1 MGAEE
6 ETKVVYGELPVKV
19 GALKETMEN
28 LPEFQN
34 ISYKHSFE
42 GYMKRIQQIDG
53 FNRVDRYRIV
63 FIGEPGK
70 GKTTAIC
77 NWLDLLKK
85 NKENEKRIE
94 AISLLAT
101 ASGRT
106 TVAEVHI
113 KQVADASRIRVEYMS
128 IDQQKEYIKEYCNY
142 YYSRCLDVTDDNTDD
157 MTEHNAENVHLEIDR
172 VIRNMASIEDIPSGV
187 REHSIEKRNKI
198 LSFIKTFENEVSFYE
213 YILEK
218 IDLDHRQC
226 SIIPYQGEMDFE
238 QWLSRTFKEI
248 NDGKRS
254 DCSIA
259 SKIYV
264 DIYSEDLFL
273 ALPDYIEE
281 IIDTIGLDSSV
292 RTDLQDLMLA
302 EDTICFLM
310 DDLKN
315 VPSSNIRNLL
325 KETFLNDW
333 DQYCTWKTSIF
344 VKSPIK
350 ELEAVNEAEGDSDVG
365 IEIKANELKRRVG
378 ADKIPYKMDNTLFL
392 DSCAAY
398 IFKSERI
405 YELDENGKPVISEYT
420 KKPKFKNNQ
429 VIEKYDDDIAF
440 EYRQEVTNKIRSII
454 EQLKERLQKDA
465 DKIRAEVENLL
476 ELERNFVNTEVDNE
490 LFEIRKKVAERK
502 MKISRVRGMDIVED
516 ILKKTIDNIHWRTIK
531 KMNSLYGGYQM
542 WHTDIY
548 TQIMQVGKESFL
560 KAIEPVSSEINQLLI
575 DVRNKEARS
584 ITGGYLNQYKLM
596 VKEGTEKMGQR
607 FFQWAWNEGFAPQ
620 SDANSFWYK
629 VNRICGS
636 GYKRRVRDQYEEV
649 VYDDGGMMARMI
661 TAEVEK
667 TVDKLLCL
675 FPDN

>member
-1 MGAEE
+1 MQ
-6 ETKVVYGELPVKV
+6 YDELPAKIQT
-19 GALKETMEN
+19 LRETMEN

-34 ISYKHSFE
+34 ISYRHSFE
-42 GYMKRIQQIDG
+42 GFMKKIQQIDD
-53 FNRVDRYRIV
+53 FNSVDRYRIV

-113 KQVADASRIRVEYMS
+113 KQTADASRIRVEYMS

-142 YYSRCLDVTDDNTDD
+142 YYSRCLDVIDDDSDD
-157 MTEHNAENVHLEIDR
+157 MTEHVAENVHLEIDR
-172 VIRNMASIEDIPSGV
+172 VIRNMASIEDLPSGV
-187 REHSIEKRNKI
+187 GEHSNEKRNKI
-198 LSFIKTFENEVSFYE
+198 VSFIKAFDNAVSFYE

-226 SIIPYQGEMDFE
+226 SIIPYEGEMDFE

-248 NDGKRS
+248 NDGKRP

-264 DIYSEDLFL
+264 DIFSEDLFL

-302 EDTICFLM
+302 KDTICFLM

-315 VPSSNIRNLL
+315 VPSSNIRKLI

-333 DQYCTWKTSIF
+333 DQYCTYKTSIF

-350 ELEAVNEAEGDSDVG
+350 ELEAVNEADGDSDTG
-365 IEIKANELKRRVG
+365 IEIKANELERRV
-378 ADKIPYKMDNTLFL
+378 AVDKIPYEMDNTLFL

-398 IFKSERI
+398 IFKSEKTTD
-405 YELDENGKPVISEYT
+405 LDENGNPVINKLT
-420 KKPKFKNNQ
+420 GKPKVKVSQ
-429 VIEKYDDDIAF
+429 VIEKYDNDVAF
-440 EYRQEVTNKIRSII
+440 EYRQGVTNKIRMII
-454 EQLKERLQKDA
+454 EQLKGRLQKDA

-490 LFEIRKKVAERK
+490 LFEIREKVTEWK

-516 ILKKTIDNIHWRTIK
+516 ILKKAIDNIHWRTIK

-548 TQIMQVGKESFL
+548 TQIMQVGKECFL
-560 KAIEPVSSEINQLLI
+560 KAIGPVSSEINQLLI

-584 ITGGYLNQYKLM
+584 ITSGYLNQYNLM

-620 SDANSFWYK
+620 SDANSFWCE
-629 VNRICGS
+629 VNSICGR
-636 GYKRRVRDQYEEV
+636 GYKRRVREQYEEV
-649 VYDDGGMMARMI
+649 VYDDGGMLARMI
-661 TAEVEK
+661 TVEVEK
-667 TVDKLLCL
+667 TVDRLLCL
-675 FPDN
+675 FPDG

>member
-1 MGAEE
+1 
-6 ETKVVYGELPVKV
+6 
-19 GALKETMEN
+19 
-28 LPEFQN
+28 
-34 ISYKHSFE
+34 
-42 GYMKRIQQIDG
+42 MKKIQQIDD
-53 FNRVDRYRIV
+53 FNSVDRYRIV

-142 YYSRCLDVTDDNTDD
+142 YYSRCLNVADGDTDD
-157 MTEHNAENVHLEIDR
+157 MTEHVAENVHLEIDR
-172 VIRNMASIEDIPSGV
+172 VIRNMASIEDLPSGV
-187 REHSIEKRNKI
+187 GEHSIEKRNKI
-198 LSFIKTFENEVSFYE
+198 LSFVKTFENADSFYE

-226 SIIPYQGEMDFE
+226 PVISYEGEMDFE

-248 NDGKRS
+248 NDGKRP

-264 DIYSEDLFL
+264 DIFSEDLFL

-292 RTDLQDLMLA
+292 RTDLQTLMLA

-310 DDLKN
+310 DDLNN
-315 VPSSNIRNLL
+315 VPSSNIRKLI

-344 VKSPIK
+344 VKSPVK
-350 ELEAVNEAEGDSDVG
+350 DLEAVNEADGDPDAG
-365 IEIKANELKRRVG
+365 IEIKANELNRRV
-378 ADKIPYKMDNTLFL
+378 AVDKIPYEMDNTLFL

-398 IFKSERI
+398 IFKSEKTT
-405 YELDENGKPVISEYT
+405 ELDEKGRPVINRLTGKPKIKIS
-420 KKPKFKNNQ
+420 Q
-429 VIEKYDDDIAF
+429 VIEKYDDDVAL
-440 EYRQEVTNKIRSII
+440 EYRQGVTNKIQMII
-454 EQLKERLQKDA
+454 EQLKGRLQNDA

-490 LFEIRKKVAERK
+490 LFEIREKVAERK

-548 TQIMQVGKESFL
+548 TQIMQVGKECFL
-560 KAIEPVSSEINQLLI
+560 KAIGPVSSEINQLLI

-584 ITGGYLNQYKLM
+584 ITSGYLNQYNLL

-620 SDANSFWYK
+620 SDANSFWCK
-629 VNRICGS
+629 VNSICGS
-636 GYKRRVRDQYEEV
+636 GYKRRVREEYEEV
-649 VYDDGGMMARMI
+649 VYDDGGMLARMI
-661 TAEVEK
+661 TVEVEK

-675 FPDN
+675 FPDD

>member
-1 MGAEE
+1 MNGSPRRSGNTAGLVREFLTEKKHNKYKPSPEE
-6 ETKVVYGELPVKV
+6 QRHP
-19 GALKETMEN
+19 
-28 LPEFQN
+28 P
-34 ISYKHSFE
+34 
-42 GYMKRIQQIDG
+42 
-53 FNRVDRYRIV
+53 
-63 FIGEPGK
+63 PWK

-142 YYSRCLDVTDDNTDD
+142 YYSRCLDVADDDTDD
-157 MTEHNAENVHLEIDR
+157 MTEHVAENVHLEIDR
-172 VIRNMASIEDIPSGV
+172 VIRNMASIEDLPSGV
-187 REHSIEKRNKI
+187 GEHSNEKRSKI
-198 LSFIKTFENEVSFYE
+198 LSSVKTFENADSFYE

-226 SIIPYQGEMDFE
+226 SVISYEGEMDFE

-248 NDGKRS
+248 NDGKRP

-264 DIYSEDLFL
+264 DIFSEDLFL
-273 ALPDYIEE
+273 ALPDCIEE

-292 RTDLQDLMLA
+292 RTDLQTLMLA

-315 VPSSNIRNLL
+315 VPSSNIRKLI

-344 VKSPIK
+344 VKSPVK
-350 ELEAVNEAEGDSDVG
+350 ELEAVNEADGDPDAG
-365 IEIKANELKRRVG
+365 IEIKANELNRRV
-378 ADKIPYKMDNTLFL
+378 AVDKIPYEMDNTLFL

-398 IFKSERI
+398 IFKSEKTT
-405 YELDENGKPVISEYT
+405 ELDEKGRPVINRLTGKPKIKIS
-420 KKPKFKNNQ
+420 Q
-429 VIEKYDDDIAF
+429 VIEKYDEDVAL
-440 EYRQEVTNKIRSII
+440 EYRQGVTNKIQMII
-454 EQLKERLQKDA
+454 EQLKGRLQNDA

-490 LFEIRKKVAERK
+490 LFEIREKVAERK

-548 TQIMQVGKESFL
+548 TQIMQVGKECFL
-560 KAIEPVSSEINQLLI
+560 KAIGPVSSEINQLLI

-584 ITGGYLNQYKLM
+584 ITSGYLNQYNLL
-596 VKEGTEKMGQR
+596 VKERTEKMGQR
-607 FFQWAWNEGFAPQ
+607 FFHAA
-620 SDANSFWYK
+620 
-629 VNRICGS
+629 
-636 GYKRRVRDQYEEV
+636 
-649 VYDDGGMMARMI
+649 
-661 TAEVEK
+661 
-667 TVDKLLCL
+667 
-675 FPDN
+675 